1 MFCLNPIVMLKT
13 YTKAN
18 FVTPCQAVGDD
29 TLGTRQRL
37 AEVYRRSRPL
47 ILHLIKTD
55 KSPMKNMKKL
65 SIARSMMDAGKKE
78 RFFNFLLN
86 HYSFIVTV
94 HVHSFLC

>member
-1 MFCLNPIVMLKT
+1 MLKT
-13 YTKAN
+13 YTKLCG
-18 FVTPCQAVGDD
+18 PCQAVGDD

-78 RFFNFLLN
+78 RFF
-86 HYSFIVTV
+86 SF
-94 HVHSFLC
+94 FA

>member
-1 MFCLNPIVMLKT
+1 MLTT
-13 YTKAN
+13 YHLRKLIS
-18 FVTPCQAVGDD
+18 FRGPCQAVGDD

-78 RFFNFLLN
+78 RFFPFFAQ
-86 HYSFIVTV
+86 S
-94 HVHSFLC
+94 

>member
-1 MFCLNPIVMLKT
+1 
-13 YTKAN
+13 
-18 FVTPCQAVGDD
+18 
-29 TLGTRQRL
+29 L

-78 RFFNFLLN
+78 RFFHFLLN

-94 HVHSFLC
+94 HVRFTSEKLKS